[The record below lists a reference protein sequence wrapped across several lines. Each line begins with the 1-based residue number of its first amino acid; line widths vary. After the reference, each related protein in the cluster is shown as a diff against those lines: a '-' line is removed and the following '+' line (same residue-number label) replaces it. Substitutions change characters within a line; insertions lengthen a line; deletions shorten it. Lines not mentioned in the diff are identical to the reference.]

1 MQARFQINVT
11 NLFDDDKPQW
21 SSYSVINAGQLQNLP
36 NALTN
41 NGNALTA
48 PGGNPRLQVRSGF
61 NQLEPRKIS
70 LTTTF
75 TF

>member
-1 MQARFQINVT
+1 MQARFQINIT

-21 SSYSVINAGQLQNLP
+21 SSDSVINAGQLQNLP